1 MEVYKARLTGFG
13 FNALVIMEG
22 HNIEAILAALKT
34 AKETKDKPTALI
46 LKTFK
51 GNVLNYINV

>member
-1 MEVYKARLTGFG
+1 MEVYKARLTEFG
-13 FNALVIMEG
+13 FNALVVDG

>member
-13 FNALVIMEG
+13 FNALVVDG